1 MAQNA
6 IREQY
11 CGEGNKRHHV
21 PHETI
26 VERKDDTT
34 EDDK

>member
-11 CGEGNKRHHV
+11 CGEGNKRYHV
-21 PHETI
+21 PHENI
-26 VERKDDTT
+26 VQRKDDTA